1 MQKLN
6 QPNRLE
12 NQSIPPRNPVGS
24 EDNHSRRVSPKH
36 ESGFL
41 TNALGC
47 LLIVLLGLSAC
58 GQPVNQNDRSTQEP
72 QPESE
77 SESELSQTDSQETEL
92 SQAESSPRRSQ
103 TTQVPEAAKSP
114 VQKRVKVFF
123 PVTESS
129 DPTTVK
135 SVWRNTS
142 SPGVAKFALTQLL
155 AGPTSSEK
163 QQGLSSLTP
172 LSGRSNCGQDFT
184 ISIDEGTAF
193 VQFCRK
199 ITHYGIAD
207 SVRMTSAIVETLQ
220 QFSTVA
226 EVSIL
231 DQNGNCL
238 VADGKGTLCLEKGLN
253 QAKLTPQ
260 SKIAINGFGSVDIG
274 MTVKQASQAVGVN
287 LVPMSSNPHPDCS
300 YYQMERNPEE
310 LGVSFLVSNG
320 RIARIDIEDSR
331 PQTISGARVGDTE
344 KRVQSIYKQRLRVN
358 PAQHH
363 GNFLTFVP
371 QSQRDKNLRLH
382 FRTDGTQVSQIVIGK
397 LPEVDYEEGCL
408 GFETD

>member
-6 QPNRLE
+6 QPNRRE

-24 EDNHSRRVSPKH
+24 EDNHDRRVFPKH
-36 ESGFL
+36 EPGFL

-77 SESELSQTDSQETEL
+77 SELSQTDSQEAEL
-92 SQAESSPRRSQ
+92 SPAESSPRRSQ
-103 TTQVPEAAKSP
+103 TTQVPDAAEPP
-114 VQKRVKVFF
+114 VQNRVKVFF

-163 QQGLSSLTP
+163 QQGLTSITP
-172 LSGRSNCGQDFT
+172 LTGSSNCGQDFT

-199 ITHYGIAD
+199 MNHYGIAD

-238 VADGKGTLCLEKGLN
+238 VADGKGTTCLEKGLN
-253 QAKLTPQ
+253 RAKLTPQ
-260 SKIAINGFGSVDIG
+260 SKIEINDPRV
-274 MTVKQASQAVGVN
+274 
-287 LVPMSSNPHPDCS
+287 
-300 YYQMERNPEE
+300 
-310 LGVSFLVSNG
+310 
-320 RIARIDIEDSR
+320 
-331 PQTISGARVGDTE
+331 QTISGAKVGDTE
-344 KRVQSIYKQRLRVN
+344 KRVQSIYKQQLQVTTSVD
-358 PAQHH
+358 H
-363 GNFLTFVP
+363 GNLLTFVP

-382 FRTDGTQVSQIVIGK
+382 FRTDGTHVYRIVIGK

-408 GFETD
+408 SFLRE

>member
-1 MQKLN
+1 MHKLN
-6 QPNRLE
+6 QPNRLQ

-24 EDNHSRRVSPKH
+24 EDKHSRRVSPKH

-72 QPESE
+72 QPEPK

-103 TTQVPEAAKSP
+103 KTQVSDAAESP
-114 VQKRVKVFF
+114 VQRRVKVFF

-129 DPTTVK
+129 DPTTVQ

-163 QQGLSSLTP
+163 QQGLTSITP

-184 ISIDEGTAF
+184 ISIDEGIAE

-199 ITHYGIAD
+199 MNHYGIAD

-220 QFSTVA
+220 QFSTVD

-238 VADGKGTLCLEKGLN
+238 VADDEGTLCLEKGLN
-253 QAKLTPQ
+253 RAKLNPR
-260 SKIAINGFGSVDIG
+260 SKIAINGVGSVDIG
-274 MTVKQASQAVGVN
+274 MTVKQASQAAGVD
-287 LVPMSSNPHPDCS
+287 LVPMDSNPHPDCS
-300 YYQMERNPEE
+300 YYQMDQNPEE

-331 PQTISGARVGDTE
+331 PQTISGAGVGDTE
-344 KRVQSIYKQRLRVN
+344 KRVQSIYKQRLRVK
-358 PAQHH
+358 PAVHH

-382 FRTDGTQVSQIVIGK
+382 FRTDGTFS
-397 LPEVDYEEGCL
+397 
-408 GFETD
+408 

>member
-1 MQKLN
+1 MHKLN

-24 EDNHSRRVSPKH
+24 EDNHSRRVFPKH
-36 ESGFL
+36 ESGFV

-58 GQPVNQNDRSTQEP
+58 GQSVNQNDPSTQEP

-103 TTQVPEAAKSP
+103 TTQVPEAAESP

-142 SPGVAKFALTQLL
+142 SPSVAKFALTQLL

-163 QQGLSSLTP
+163 QQGLTSITS
-172 LSGRSNCGQDFT
+172 LSGSSNCGQDFT
-184 ISIDEGTAF
+184 ISINEGIAQ

-199 ITHYGIAD
+199 MSHYGIAD

-226 EVSIL
+226 EVNIL

-238 VADGKGTLCLEKGLN
+238 LADGKGTLCLEKGLN
-253 QAKLTPQ
+253 LAKLTPQ
-260 SKIAINGFGSVDIG
+260 SQIAINGFGTVDIG
-274 MTVKQASQAVGVN
+274 MTVKQASQAAGVDLVSMN
-287 LVPMSSNPHPDCS
+287 LEPDNPLCN
-300 YYQMERNPEE
+300 YYLTQNPEGME
-310 LGVSFLVSNG
+310 AYFLVSNG
-320 RIARIDIEDSR
+320 RIAKIEINDPR
-331 PQTISGARVGDTE
+331 AQTISGARIGDTE
-344 KRVQSIYKQRLRVN
+344 KRVQSIYKQQLQVTTSV
-358 PAQHH
+358 HH
-363 GNFLTFVP
+363 GNLLTFVP

-382 FRTDGTQVSQIVIGK
+382 FRTDGTHVYRIVIGK

-408 GFETD
+408 SFLRE

>member
-6 QPNRLE
+6 QLNRLQ

-24 EDNHSRRVSPKH
+24 EDNHDSRVFPKH
-36 ESGFL
+36 EPGFL

-77 SESELSQTDSQETEL
+77 SELSQTDSQEAEL
-92 SQAESSPRRSQ
+92 SPAESSPRRSQ
-103 TTQVPEAAKSP
+103 TTQVPDAAEPP
-114 VQKRVKVFF
+114 VQNRVKVFF

-163 QQGLSSLTP
+163 QQGLTSITP
-172 LSGRSNCGQDFT
+172 LTGSSNCGQDFT

-199 ITHYGIAD
+199 MNHYGIAD

-238 VADGKGTLCLEKGLN
+238 VADGKGTTCLEKGLN
-253 QAKLTPQ
+253 RAKLTPQ

-274 MTVKQASQAVGVN
+274 MTVKQASQAAGFDLASIN
-287 LVPMSSNPHPDCS
+287 LEPDNPLCNYYITQNPDAMSA
-300 YYQMERNPEE
+300 Y
-310 LGVSFLVSNG
+310 FLVSNG
-320 RIARIDIEDSR
+320 RIAKIEINDPR
-331 PQTISGARVGDTE
+331 VQTISGAKVGDTE
-344 KRVQSIYKQRLRVN
+344 KRVQSIYKQQLQVTTSVD
-358 PAQHH
+358 H
-363 GNFLTFVP
+363 GNLLTFVP

-382 FRTDGTQVSQIVIGK
+382 FRTDGTHVYRIVIGK

-408 GFETD
+408 SFLRE

>member
-1 MQKLN
+1 MKKLN
-6 QPNRLE
+6 QQNLPE
-12 NQSIPPRNPVGS
+12 NQSMLPRNLVGS
-24 EDNHSRRVSPKH
+24 EDNNKSSVFPKH

-47 LLIVLLGLSAC
+47 LLIALLGLSAC
-58 GQPVNQNDRSTQEP
+58 GQSTNQNDRSTQEP
-72 QPESE
+72 Q
-77 SESELSQTDSQETEL
+77 SESELSQTDSQDTEL
-92 SQAESSPRRSQ
+92 SQAKSSPRRSQ
-103 TTQVPEAAKSP
+103 RTQVPDAAESS

-123 PVTESS
+123 PVAESS

-142 SPGVAKFALTQLL
+142 NSGVAQFAITQLL
-155 AGPTSSEK
+155 AGPTSSEE
-163 QQGLSSLTP
+163 QQGLTPITP

-184 ISIDEGTAF
+184 ISINEGVAQ

-199 ITHYGIAD
+199 MNHNNIAD
-207 SVRMTSAIVETLQ
+207 SERMTSAIVKTLQ

-238 VADGKGTLCLEKGLN
+238 LADGKGTLCLEKGLKR
-253 QAKLTPQ
+253 AKLTPR

-274 MTVKQASQAVGVN
+274 MTVKQASQAAGVD
-287 LVPMSSNPHPDCS
+287 LVPTDSNPNPDCR
-300 YYQMERNPEE
+300 YYKMDQNPEE

-331 PQTISGARVGDTE
+331 LQTVSGARVGDTE
-344 KRVQSIYKQRLRVN
+344 KRVQSIYKGQLEVN
-358 PAQHH
+358 PAQHN
-363 GNFLTFVP
+363 GNYLTFVP

-382 FRTDGTQVSQIVIGK
+382 FITDGTKVTQIYIGK
-397 LPEVDYEEGCL
+397 LPEVNYEEGCFQ
-408 GFETD
+408 G